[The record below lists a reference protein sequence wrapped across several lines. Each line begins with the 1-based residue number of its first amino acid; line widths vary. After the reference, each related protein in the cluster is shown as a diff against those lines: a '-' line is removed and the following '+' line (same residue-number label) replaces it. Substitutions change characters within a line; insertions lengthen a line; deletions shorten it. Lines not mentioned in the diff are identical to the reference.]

1 MQTFLFAGASSAIAQ
16 CTAKILQDKGYRVL
30 GISTK
35 PNTYNYNEFYQIE
48 SYAFGSFPLINEEI
62 HGLVYF
68 PGTINLKPFHRLTA
82 EEFNAD
88 LNINS
93 LGAVAFTQAYLNSIK
108 KVNLASVVFISTV
121 AVSTGLPFHSSISM
135 AKGALEGLTKALAAE
150 LAPTIRVNCVAPSL
164 VNTPLGDKFV
174 NSPEKVEAMQKR
186 NPLRKIGEAAD
197 IANAIVF
204 LLGNESNWISGQTIA
219 VDGGMNNL
227 KNG

>member
-16 CTAKILQDKGYRVL
+16 CTAKILQDKGHKVI

-93 LGAVAFTQAYLNSIK
+93 LGAVAFTQAYLNNIK
-108 KVNLASVVFISTV
+108 KVNLASIVFISTV
-121 AVSTGLPFHSSISM
+121 AVYGLNQG
-135 AKGALEGLTKALAAE
+135 K
-150 LAPTIRVNCVAPSL
+150 
-164 VNTPLGDKFV
+164 
-174 NSPEKVEAMQKR
+174 
-186 NPLRKIGEAAD
+186 
-197 IANAIVF
+197 
-204 LLGNESNWISGQTIA
+204 
-219 VDGGMNNL
+219 
-227 KNG
+227 